1 LAIALLRSAHFE
13 GEAVAPKRLP
23 FRTLCLA
30 LLAAHPIATIAQ
42 QPSVAQQTSPDQ
54 PASDT
59 SGPALQ
65 EVVVTAERRQQNLQH
80 APVSVTAVSGE
91 QIRDRDVTAVSD
103 LTQLVPALEA
113 YTGSGPYSNI
123 TLRGVSSLVVNSF
136 GDPAIAVNMD
146 GVYLARTTAFEGL
159 FYDVQRVE
167 VLKGPQGTL
176 YGRNATGG
184 AINVISNSPTFD
196 FSGNFSAQFGN
207 YSDVTLNG
215 DVNAPLASNAAVRL
229 AFQTVKHDGYFDDG
243 TGDQDQQSG
252 RLSFRV
258 DPASDL
264 SMVIRADYTRQA
276 GRGQG
281 ATLTNADGS
290 FLGTPWTSDVTLS
303 PALVAG
309 RECPLFPFPG
319 SPVAPCRPLPTDSFQ
334 DNHYWGVSGDLEWS
348 VLGGQF
354 TFIPAYR
361 SDHYDFLSPAAGFM
375 IRELNDAHQ
384 ISMEARF
391 ASSLDHP
398 LSYIA
403 GVYYFDGPQA
413 GDAQYDAQ
421 ANGATSVQYIDNGDR
436 SWAGYGQLTWAL
448 SRTVRLTAG
457 VRYTYERK
465 ETDSRESVYSFFYP
479 APSIEPPPQNNL
491 GIAFPT
497 TGEKSWNATNWKA
510 GAEWDVGPQSL
521 LYANVA
527 TGFKSG
533 GFFLNVPGDPRGNTY
548 NPEHVTAYTIGSKN
562 LFLERRLQL
571 NLEVF
576 DLEYTDQQVAALE
589 LAQFGPG
596 FLPIFPNQNAG
607 RSRNRGAELDSQWL
621 ATTTTVLSAD
631 IQYMHARYTDFTYI
645 SSAPPSA
652 GSACAFTLI
661 PPTAPVPPNF
671 RINCSGLPLLQ
682 APEWVANLGLEQTIP
697 LGNSGELVAE
707 VNTQHESDRE
717 TDVSYV
723 PASRVGSYW
732 ITNLALT
739 FNPPGRRWSITG
751 YVNNVS
757 DAAVPDSVAPSSNYP
772 TIPTI
777 AAVLKPPR
785 TYGVRGAVHF

>member
-1 LAIALLRSAHFE
+1 L
-13 GEAVAPKRLP
+13 
-23 FRTLCLA
+23 RTLGLA
-30 LLAAHPIATIAQ
+30 LLTSVPILTIAQ
-42 QPSVAQQTSPDQ
+42 QPAAAPQPSTGQ
-54 PASDT
+54 PAAAA
-59 SGPALQ
+59 SGPSLQ
-65 EVVVTAERRQQNLQH
+65 EVVVTAERRQQTLQS
-80 APVSVTAVSGE
+80 APVSVTAVTGE
-91 QIRDRDVTAVSD
+91 QIGERNVTAVSD

-123 TLRGVSSLVVNSF
+123 TIRGVSSLVVNAF

-184 AINVISNSPTFD
+184 AINVITKSPS
-196 FSGNFSAQFGN
+196 FSFGGDFSAQYGN
-207 YSDVTLNG
+207 YSDLTLNG
-215 DVNAPLASNAAVRL
+215 DVNVPLASDVAVRA

-243 TGDQDQQSG
+243 MGDQDQQSG

-258 DPASDL
+258 DPTSSL
-264 SMVIRADYTRQA
+264 SMILRADYTRQA

-281 ATLTNADGS
+281 ATLTNADGT
-290 FLGTPWTSDVTLS
+290 FLSHPWTSDVTES
-303 PALVAG
+303 TALVAG
-309 RECPLFPFPG
+309 LKCPLFPFPG
-319 SPVAPCRPLPTDSFQ
+319 APVAPCQPLPTDSFQ
-334 DNHYWGVSGDLEWS
+334 NNHYWGISGDLEWS

-384 ISMEARF
+384 TSMEARF

-398 LSYIA
+398 LSYIV
-403 GVYYFDGPQA
+403 GVYYFDGSQA
-413 GDAQYDAQ
+413 GDARYDAQ
-421 ANGATSVQYIDNGDR
+421 ANGATSVQHIANGDS
-436 SWAGYGQLTWAL
+436 SWAGYGQLTWAVTK
-448 SRTVRLTAG
+448 TVRLTAG
-457 VRYTYERK
+457 ARYTYEHK
-465 ETDSRESVYSFFYP
+465 DTDSMESVDSFFYP
-479 APSIEPPPQNNL
+479 TRSIVPPPQNSL
-491 GIAFPT
+491 GIVFPT
-497 TGEKSWNATNWKA
+497 IGARTWNAANWKV
-510 GAEWDVGPQSL
+510 GAEWDLAPHSL

-533 GFFLNVPGDPRGNTY
+533 GFFLNVPGDARGNTY
-548 NPEHVTAYTIGSKN
+548 DPEHVTAYTVGIKN
-562 LFLERRLQL
+562 LFFDRRLKL
-571 NLEVF
+571 NLEGF
-576 DLEYTDQQVAALE
+576 DLEYKDQQVAALE

-621 ATTTTVLSAD
+621 ATPTTVLSAD

-645 SSAPPSA
+645 SSAPASF
-652 GSACAFTLI
+652 GSACAFSLI
-661 PPTAPVPPNF
+661 PPTGPVPPNF

-682 APEWVANLGLEQTIP
+682 APDWVTNLELQQTIL
-697 LGNSGELVAE
+697 LGAAGELVGD
-707 VNTQHESDRE
+707 VNTQYQSDRE
-717 TDVSYV
+717 TGLSYV
-723 PASRVGSYW
+723 PATRVGSYW
-732 ITNLALT
+732 YTNLDLT
-739 FNPPGRRWSITG
+739 YNPPGGRWSLTG
-751 YVNNVS
+751 YVNNISNV
-757 DAAVPDSVAPSSNYP
+757 AVPEAVAPSSNYP

>member
-1 LAIALLRSAHFE
+1 MLS
-13 GEAVAPKRLP
+13 
-23 FRTLCLA
+23 LA
-30 LLAAHPIATIAQ
+30 LLAAVPIAAFAQ
-42 QPSVAQQTSPDQ
+42 QPSAPQTSSDQ
-54 PASDT
+54 TGAEASA
-59 SGPALQ
+59 PALQ
-65 EVVVTAERRQQNLQH
+65 EVVVTAERRRQNLQS
-80 APVSVTAVSGE
+80 APISVTAVTGE
-91 QIRDRDVTAVSD
+91 EIRDRNVTAVSD
-103 LTQLVPALEA
+103 LAQLVPALEA

-123 TLRGVSSLVVNSF
+123 TIRGVSSLVVNAF

-184 AINVISNSPTFD
+184 AINVITNAPTFSFGGD
-196 FSGNFSAQFGN
+196 FSAQYGN

-215 DVNAPLASNAAVRL
+215 DVNVPLASNIAVRA

-243 TGDQDQQSG
+243 TADQDQQSG

-258 DPASDL
+258 DPTSSL
-264 SMVIRADYTRQA
+264 SMIIRADYTRQG

-281 ATLTNADGS
+281 ATLTNADGT
-290 FLGTPWTSDVTLS
+290 FLGRPWTSDVTES
-303 PALVAG
+303 TALVAG
-309 RECPLFPFPG
+309 RDCPLFPFPG
-319 SPVAPCRPLPTDSFQ
+319 APVAPCQPLPTDSFQ

-361 SDHYDFLSPAAGFM
+361 SDHYDFLSPAAGFV

-384 ISMEARF
+384 TSMEARF

-398 LSYIA
+398 LSYIV

-413 GDAQYDAQ
+413 GDARYDAQ
-421 ANGATSVQYIDNGDR
+421 ANGATSVQHIDNGDR

-448 SRTVRLTAG
+448 SKTVRLTAG
-457 VRYTYERK
+457 GRYTYERK
-465 ETDSRESVYSFFYP
+465 ETDSMESVDSFFYP
-479 APSIEPPPQNNL
+479 TRSIAPPPQNSL
-491 GIAFPT
+491 GIVFPT
-497 TGEKSWNATNWKA
+497 VGARSWNAANWKV
-510 GAEWDVGPQSL
+510 GAEWDMAPHSL
-521 LYANVA
+521 LYANIA

-533 GFFLNVPGDPRGNTY
+533 GFFLNVPGDARGNTY
-548 NPEHVTAYTIGSKN
+548 DPEHVTAYTLGTKN
-562 LFLERRLQL
+562 LLLDRRLKL
-571 NLEVF
+571 NLELF
-576 DLEYTDQQVAALE
+576 DLEYKDQQVAALE

-607 RSRNRGAELDSQWL
+607 RSRNRGAELDSEWL
-621 ATTTTVLSAD
+621 ATPTTVLSAD
-631 IQYMHARYTDFTYI
+631 VQYMHARYTDFTYI
-645 SSAPPSA
+645 SSAPPSS
-652 GSACAFTLI
+652 GSACAFALI
-661 PPTAPVPPNF
+661 PPTGPVPPNF

-682 APEWVANLGLEQTIP
+682 APEWVANLGLQQTLR
-697 LGNSGELVAE
+697 LGNAGELVGR
-707 VNTQHESDRE
+707 VNTQYESDRQ

-732 ITNLALT
+732 MTNLGLT
-739 FNPPGRRWSITG
+739 YNPPGQRWSITG
-751 YVNNVS
+751 FVDNVA
-757 DAAVPDSVAPSSNYP
+757 DVAVPEAVAPSSNYP